1 MKITIEGFEGGIKMV
16 KSLTSIN
23 LSFGLLNIP
32 IKVYPMRDSKS
43 DSVDFVGLSNCC
55 HSETGLKRYCKDCQ
69 NQLEWKTDLK
79 GYKIGKEYIQLTK
92 AELET
97 IERLDNG
104 IEILHFANA
113 NVPLVILDKPYLIE
127 PTSNYKLYNL
137 FVNLFA
143 ELNIIAVCRNVVKGY
158 EHFSILRHNKDYL
171 ELQHIE
177 RVSDLSISTKDIKF
191 STDEK
196 KQLKAVIETNLKDF
210 SFAELQPV
218 YVSRVKELIEQ
229 KAQGNTIQIRE
240 PTATSELQ
248 EKNLL
253 DTLKLMSKQA
263 IKKEVE

>member
-1 MKITIEGFEGGIKMV
+1 MKAL
-16 KSLTSIN
+16 SSIN
-23 LSFGLLNIP
+23 LSYGLLNIP

-43 DSVDFVGLSNCC
+43 DSVDFTSLSNCC
-55 HSETGLKRYCKDCQ
+55 HSETGLKRYCKECQ
-69 NQLEWKTDLK
+69 NLLEWKTDLK

-97 IERLDNG
+97 IERLENG
-104 IEILHFANA
+104 IEILYFANA
-113 NVPLVILDKPYLIE
+113 NEVPLSVLDKPYLIE

-143 ELNIIAVCRNVVKGY
+143 ELNIIAVCRNVIKGN
-158 EHFSILRHNKDYL
+158 EHFSILRHNKECL

-177 RVSDLSISTKDIKF
+177 RVSDLSITTKDIKF
-191 STDEK
+191 SADEK
-196 KQLKAVIETNLKDF
+196 KQMKAVIETNLKDF
-210 SFAELQPV
+210 SFAELKPI

-229 KAQGNTIQIRE
+229 KAQGIEIRE

-253 DTLKLMSKQA
+253 DTLKLMSKQT
-263 IKKEVE
+263 IKKEV